1 MSPGEGQNPWLAT
14 PLPIRQCRYAY
25 AEYARKFLKTPRFFI
40 GVQRRIFRDQDPV
53 NIAAAE
59 LVGLLHDQLAETG
72 HGGHDLERFL
82 VRIVFCLF
90 ADSTGIFEPRDV
102 FVELIET
109 RTSEDGAD
117 LGPWLAQLFQM
128 LDTPEGQRPT
138 TLDEDHQR
146 RSIQRTSVHGLLRKD
161 SRRRGGNWSG
171 SKPGWAASPLKP
183 NRIDPDRE
191 TTTLQARAPGKGWSQ
206 GTGHPQFKSA

>member
-1 MSPGEGQNPWLAT
+1 MALGTFGSCWTPLQASEPPGRGRFYLAGGGVLSPGEGQNPWLAT

-40 GVQRRIFRDQDPV
+40 GVQRRTFRDQDPV

-161 SRRRGGNWSG
+161 SRRQGELERF
-171 SKPGWAASPLKP
+171 
-183 NRIDPDRE
+183 
-191 TTTLQARAPGKGWSQ
+191 QARLGRLTIETQPD
-206 GTGHPQFKSA
+206 